1 MKIISKIYLAVAA
14 LAVAAVWG
22 QAVQPVA
29 QAAHLQ
35 PDPVQPG
42 SVQPGPVQP
51 GSVQP
56 DPVQQAVVQAPL
68 DKHKHVPVVAVR
80 KKTEKPP
87 IQQSQ
92 KPIAIKMVPVDKL
105 LQASSVGNPARSGVA
120 HNAPEKATQE
130 EKDAVG
136 LDIGKGLPLPMPESV
151 LIAPIDKPDGFHVGV
166 DYHLDQKWD
175 LTGLAGVT
183 TNGGTVISPAKPT
196 FNQVGVRA
204 SYRF

>member
-1 MKIISKIYLAVAA
+1 VKIISKIYLAVAA

-22 QAVQPVA
+22 GAVQPVA

-42 SVQPGPVQP
+42 SVQS
-51 GSVQP
+51 GSVQA
-56 DPVQQAVVQAPL
+56 DPVQAPL
-68 DKHKHVPVVAVR
+68 DRHKHVPVVAVR

-92 KPIAIKMVPVDKL
+92 KSIAIKMVPVDKL
-105 LQASSVGNPARSGVA
+105 LQASSTGNPARPGIA
-120 HNAPEKATQE
+120 PNAPEMATQE

-136 LDIGKGLPLPMPESV
+136 LDIGKGLPVPMPESV
-151 LIAPIDKPDGFHVGV
+151 LIAPVDRPDGFHVGV
-166 DYHLDQKWD
+166 DYHVDQKWD

-183 TNGGTVISPAKPT
+183 TNGGAVISPAKPT